1 MYNGI
6 INVGEM
12 ERITVGG
19 MNLEKAYAYMDAGNV
34 SWYEPVCG
42 DDGLRPDGGGNRS
55 GGDGDFGRG
64 CIGTGGYESARY

>member
-6 INVGEM
+6 INVREM
-12 ERITVGG
+12 EHITVGG
-19 MNLEKAYAYMDAGNV
+19 MNLEKTYAYVDAGNV

-55 GGDGDFGRG
+55 DRDGDFSGG
-64 CIGTGGYESARY
+64 SIGTGGNESARD